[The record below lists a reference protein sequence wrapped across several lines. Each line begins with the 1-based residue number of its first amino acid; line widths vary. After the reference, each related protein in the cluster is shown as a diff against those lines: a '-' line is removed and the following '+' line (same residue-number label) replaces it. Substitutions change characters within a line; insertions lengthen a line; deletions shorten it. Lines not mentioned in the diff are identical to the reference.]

1 MQKSVQGVKTPPSHR
16 GTMTEGDKEPSWVYV
31 ELVMSRYPKKES
43 HSVRLL
49 DFELYPGPW
58 SRAGLRDS
66 FLTDTKGAHRGCER
80 VSIKR
85 RIKIQLVDQPHP

>member
-1 MQKSVQGVKTPPSHR
+1 
-16 GTMTEGDKEPSWVYV
+16 
-31 ELVMSRYPKKES
+31 MSRYPKKEI

-66 FLTDTKGAHRGCER
+66 FLTDTKGVHRGYER

-85 RIKIQLVDQPHP
+85 RIKIQLVDQPHPRTVPPGKLRKELQPLPL